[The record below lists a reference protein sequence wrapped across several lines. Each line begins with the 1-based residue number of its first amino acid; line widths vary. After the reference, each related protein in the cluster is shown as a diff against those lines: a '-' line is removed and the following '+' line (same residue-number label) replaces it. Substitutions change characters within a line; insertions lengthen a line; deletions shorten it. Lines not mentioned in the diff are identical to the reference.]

1 MNKTSSPVSAVVVE
15 SPAKA
20 KTINK
25 YLGPGYEVIASMG
38 HIRDLLPKDGSVRPD
53 EGFAMTWATSAR
65 AEKPLSAITKVLK
78 KGGKLIL
85 ATDPDRE
92 GEAISWH
99 IRDVLAERGLVDPKE
114 ASRVTFNEITEKA
127 IKEAFA
133 KPRDLDHALVDA
145 YLARRALDYLVGFN
159 LSPVLWR
166 KLPGSKSAGRVQSVA
181 LRLICEREGE
191 IETFKTR
198 EYWTIG
204 GSFTTHKGEA
214 FQATLTHLDAKKL
227 AKFDIPDETSAHA
240 ITSRL
245 LPLSWT
251 IAASERKPARRS
263 PNPPFIT
270 STLQQEASRKLGF
283 SASRTMSVAQR
294 LYEGVDIGGEL
305 VGLITY
311 MRTDG
316 TQISSDAVTA
326 TRHLIADSFGENYCP
341 AKPRFFKSKVKNAQE
356 AHEAIRPTDVFR
368 RPESIAA
375 HLERDELRL
384 YELIWKRMVAC
395 QMADAILEQVSA
407 DIDADNGS
415 ARFHATGS
423 TVDFDGFLK
432 LYEEGRDETG
442 EDEKSA
448 NRLPALVVG
457 EEARRTAII
466 PDQHF
471 TEPPPRYSEASL
483 VKKLEELGI
492 GRPSTYASI
501 IAVLQER
508 EYVRLEKKRFIP
520 EDRGRIVT
528 SFLEAFFSRYV
539 EYNFTADLEE
549 ELDHIASGD
558 MVWRKTL
565 ETFWKSFSSS
575 VGEAREL
582 PSQEVL
588 AQLDQ
593 KLDAHYFP
601 HVEGAPDP
609 RICPTC
615 GTGRLSLRLSRY
627 GAFIGCSN
635 YPACPYTRKISGDGA
650 GQEGSVR
657 PEAKLLGEDPTTGKA
672 VTLRHGPYGVYV
684 QLGESE
690 ARTKGRKAST
700 DGPRRTSLPKD
711 MKEEDI
717 TLPLALSLLALP
729 KTLGHHPETGEE
741 VVVGIGRY
749 GPFIRVGKTY
759 HNIPAGHDLLGQ
771 TLESAITI
779 ASTRAQKKTEG
790 REIGQHPESGAP
802 VSVHEG
808 RYGPYV
814 KCGKISAS
822 LPRGMD
828 PANLTMEEAV
838 TLVAAKAEK
847 GSSGK
852 KPAQRKTT
860 RTQKK
865 K

>member
-1 MNKTSSPVSAVVVE
+1 MNKTSSPVAAVVVE

-25 YLGPGYEVIASMG
+25 YLGEGYEVIASMG
-38 HIRDLLPKDGSVRPD
+38 HIRDLLPKDGSVNPD
-53 EGFAMTWATSAR
+53 DGFSMVWETSAR
-65 AEKPLSAITKVLK
+65 AEKPLAAISKVLK

-99 IRDVLAERGLVDPKE
+99 VRDVLAERGLIGE
-114 ASRVTFNEITEKA
+114 AGVSRVTFHEITEKA
-127 IKEAFA
+127 ITEAFA
-133 KPRDLDHALVDA
+133 HPRDLDTALVDA
-145 YLARRALDYLVGFN
+145 YLARRALDYLVGFT

-181 LRLICEREGE
+181 LRLVCEREAE
-191 IETFKTR
+191 IEAFKTR

-204 GSFTTHKGEA
+204 GDFTTKKGEP
-214 FQATLTHLDAKKL
+214 FTATLTHLSGEKL
-227 AKFDIPDETSAHA
+227 GKFDIPGEAEAQKIAT
-240 ITSRL
+240 RL
-245 LPLSWT
+245 LPLSWK

-263 PNPPFIT
+263 PHPPFIT

-283 SASRTMSVAQR
+283 SASRTMSIAQR
-294 LYEGVDIGGEL
+294 LYEGVDIGGEH

-316 TQISSDAVTA
+316 TQLSMDAVAAARRLISS
-326 TRHLIADSFGENYCP
+326 SFGENYCP
-341 AKPRFFKSKVKNAQE
+341 ASPRFFKSKVKNAQE

-368 RPESIAA
+368 RPESLANF
-375 HLERDELRL
+375 LERDEIRL
-384 YELIWKRMVAC
+384 YELIWKRLIAC

-407 DIDADNGS
+407 DIDATDGS

-432 LYEEGRDETG
+432 LYEEGRDEAND
-442 EDEKSA
+442 EDKNSK
-448 NRLPALVVG
+448 RLPALVIG

-466 PDQHF
+466 PEQHF
-471 TEPPPRYSEASL
+471 TEAPPRYSEASL

-501 IAVLQER
+501 LHVLQER

-520 EDRGRIVT
+520 EERGRIVT
-528 SFLEAFFSRYV
+528 AFLSAFFARYV

-549 ELDHIASGD
+549 QLDAIAEGAAQ
-558 MVWRKTL
+558 WRSVLTQ
-565 ETFWKSFSSS
+565 FWKAFSKS
-575 VGEAREL
+575 VEEAKGL
-582 PSQEVL
+582 PSQDVL
-588 AQLDQ
+588 AELD
-593 KLDAHYFP
+593 KSLDAHYFP

-615 GTGRLSLRLSRY
+615 GSGRLSIRLSRY

-635 YPACPYTRKISGDGA
+635 YPTCPYTRRIA
-650 GQEGSVR
+650 QEGGAEGASAR
-657 PEAKLLGEDPTTGKA
+657 PEAKILGTDPVSGKQ

-684 QLGESE
+684 QLGESS
-690 ARTKGRKAST
+690 AAKGKGKKAAA
-700 DGPRRTSLPKD
+700 DAPHRTSLPKGMNEAD
-711 MKEEDI
+711 M

-729 KTLGHHPETGEE
+729 KTLGAHPETGEE
-741 VVVGIGRY
+741 VVAGIGRF
-749 GPFIRVGKTY
+749 GPFIRIGKTY
-759 HNIPAGHDLLGQ
+759 HNLPAGHDVLGQ
-771 TLESAITI
+771 TLESALAI
-779 ASTRAQKKTEG
+779 AAAKPDRKSDGTPLGE
-790 REIGQHPESGAP
+790 HPETGEA
-802 VSVHEG
+802 VSLHAG

-822 LPRGMD
+822 LPRGVAQEGM
-828 PANLTMEEAV
+828 
-838 TLVAAKAEK
+838 TLAAALEIIAAKAAKSGGET
-847 GSSGK
+847 GK
-852 KPAQRKTT
+852 KPIR
-860 RTQKK
+860 RTGKK